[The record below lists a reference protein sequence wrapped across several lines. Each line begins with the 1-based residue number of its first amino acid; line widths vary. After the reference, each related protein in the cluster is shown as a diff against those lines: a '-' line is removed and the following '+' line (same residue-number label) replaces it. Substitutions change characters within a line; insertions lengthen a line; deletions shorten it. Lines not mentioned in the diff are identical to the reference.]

1 MVRARG
7 RGTTWVLSSLLYT
20 SVREVW
26 GGGKCTVGLEHTETQ
41 QVDSRSMSITYLSTH
56 KHVQLNIHGQSH
68 T

>member
-26 GGGKCTVGLEHTETQ
+26 GCGKDTVGFGHTETQ
-41 QVDSRSMSITYLSTH
+41 QVDSRSMPVVYLS
-56 KHVQLNIHGQSH
+56 KH